1 MVCSCAALAEK
12 QRAQESHEEAVLEL
26 AKVRLAYFLG
36 ARHGGMASLGADM
49 MSSRVKACLL
59 YHVDC
64 EGIAASESWR
74 ANRSF
79 SVPLLP
85 RRRSS
90 WRSWQR
96 RARKQTWTH
105 LSKRPAATE
114 AFALVPL
121 GC

>member
-1 MVCSCAALAEK
+1 MPLLVCSCTALAEK

-36 ARHGGMASLGADM
+36 ARHRGMASLGADM

-64 EGIAASESWR
+64 KGIAAIESWR

-85 RRRSS
+85 QAKEQLAQLAETRS
-90 WRSWQR
+90 Q
-96 RARKQTWTH
+96 ADMDT
-105 LSKRPAATE
+105 SK
-114 AFALVPL
+114 
-121 GC
+121 